1 MNLTISDKFEQ
12 LVKDKEIQFDQKQYE
27 LINILAE
34 KSEEFIAYTKQSLL
48 KRIINKKMN
57 RPLGM
62 YIYGQVGRGKSMIM
76 DLFYNN
82 IDISQKRRVHFNEFM
97 NEVHEQIF
105 IWRKKNGVSRNG
117 DSDPVLMVA
126 KLIEK
131 DCKLLCFDEFQVE
144 DIADAMILGRLFKIL
159 FEMGIL
165 IIATSNIHPRN
176 LYSEGLNRDTF
187 IPFIDKLEENM
198 EIYNLQAEKDYRI
211 DRIKNKRVY
220 FSPING
226 QNKKNFHEAWQNL
239 IGSIEVT
246 SRSIPLK
253 GREIEVSVS
262 AGKFANFSFDELCVK
277 PLGVADYLAIS
288 NNYNI
293 IFISNVPK
301 LDSKKRNE
309 TKRFINLIDT
319 FYENKKILFILAET
333 HPKDI
338 LIGGKDANIFQR
350 TVSRLEE
357 MQSSDY
363 LDTIISE

>member
-1 MNLTISDKFEQ
+1 MPLAKSIIDNLKNQGTNPDFNQIN
-12 LVKDKEIQFDQKQYE
+12 
-27 LINILAE
+27 LIN
-34 KSEEFIAYTKQSLL
+34 SLCEIKPHKIFFL
-48 KRIINKKMN
+48 KNKN
-57 RPLGM
+57 LGL
-62 YIYGQVGRGKSMIM
+62 YIWGDVGRGKTFIVKSYLNQLKLH
-76 DLFYNN
+76 DYKSFHY
-82 IDISQKRRVHFNEFM
+82 IDFM
-97 NEVHEQIF
+97 NTVHNELNNFSGLSNPLRHVLKSLIKECSLIF
-105 IWRKKNGVSRNG
+105 I
-117 DSDPVLMVA
+117 
-126 KLIEK
+126 
-131 DCKLLCFDEFQVE
+131 DEFQVE

-220 FSPING
+220 FSPIDG
-226 QNKKNFHEAWQNL
+226 QNKKNFYEAWQNL

-262 AGKFANFSFDELCVK
+262 AGKFANFSFEELCVK

-293 IFISNVPK
+293 IFISDVPK

-363 LDTIISE
+363 LDSIISE

>member
-1 MNLTISDKFEQ
+1 MNLTISDRFDR

-27 LINILAE
+27 LIKALEE
-34 KSEEFIAYTKQSLL
+34 KSEEFIEYTQQSLF
-48 KRIINKKMN
+48 KKIINKKIN
-57 RPLGM
+57 RPNGM
-62 YIYGQVGRGKSMIM
+62 YIYGHVGRGKSMIM
-76 DLFYNN
+76 DLFYSN

-105 IWRKKNGVSRNG
+105 IWRNKNESSKN
-117 DSDPVLMVA
+117 SSTDPVLMVA

-131 DCKLLCFDEFQVE
+131 DCKVLCFDEFQVE

-198 EIYNLQAEKDYRI
+198 EIYNLQAAKDYRI

-220 FSPING
+220 FSPMDE
-226 QNKKNFHEAWQNL
+226 QNKKSFYDAWQNL

-246 SRSIPLK
+246 NKSIPLK
-253 GREIEVSVS
+253 GREIEISVS
-262 AGKFANFSFDELCVK
+262 AGKFASFSFEELCVK
-277 PLGVADYLAIS
+277 PLGVADYLVIS
-288 NNYNI
+288 DNYNI
-293 IFISNVPK
+293 IFISGVPK

-309 TKRFINLIDT
+309 TKRLINLIDT

-333 HPKDI
+333 QPKDI

-363 LDTIISE
+363 LDSVISE

>member
-1 MNLTISDKFEQ
+1 MNC
-12 LVKDKEIQFDQKQYE
+12 
-27 LINILAE
+27 
-34 KSEEFIAYTKQSLL
+34 FI
-48 KRIINKKMN
+48 
-57 RPLGM
+57 
-62 YIYGQVGRGKSMIM
+62 
-76 DLFYNN
+76 
-82 IDISQKRRVHFNEFM
+82 
-97 NEVHEQIF
+97 
-105 IWRKKNGVSRNG
+105 
-117 DSDPVLMVA
+117 
-126 KLIEK
+126 
-131 DCKLLCFDEFQVE
+131 C
-144 DIADAMILGRLFKIL
+144 
-159 FEMGIL
+159 
-165 IIATSNIHPRN
+165 
-176 LYSEGLNRDTF
+176 
-187 IPFIDKLEENM
+187 
-198 EIYNLQAEKDYRI
+198 RI
-211 DRIKNKRVY
+211 D
-220 FSPING
+220 
-226 QNKKNFHEAWQNL
+226 L

-363 LDTIISE
+363 LDSIISE

>member
-1 MNLTISDKFEQ
+1 MNLTISDRFDR

-105 IWRKKNGVSRNG
+105 IWRKKNEVSKNG

-159 FEMGIL
+159 FEMGI
-165 IIATSNIHPRN
+165 
-176 LYSEGLNRDTF
+176 
-187 IPFIDKLEENM
+187 
-198 EIYNLQAEKDYRI
+198 
-211 DRIKNKRVY
+211 
-220 FSPING
+220 
-226 QNKKNFHEAWQNL
+226 
-239 IGSIEVT
+239 
-246 SRSIPLK
+246 
-253 GREIEVSVS
+253 
-262 AGKFANFSFDELCVK
+262 
-277 PLGVADYLAIS
+277 
-288 NNYNI
+288 
-293 IFISNVPK
+293 
-301 LDSKKRNE
+301 
-309 TKRFINLIDT
+309 
-319 FYENKKILFILAET
+319 
-333 HPKDI
+333 
-338 LIGGKDANIFQR
+338 
-350 TVSRLEE
+350 
-357 MQSSDY
+357 
-363 LDTIISE
+363 